1 MRPVLLIALLLVM
14 SGVMADPMLKVAIQS
29 VELEQFTE
37 LGEVEVDGVGKVQ
50 LTARRND
57 MQVEVKAA
65 GPGNKL
71 LGRAETTVG
80 LSETPVYIR
89 TPDGLRKI
97 TVVWG
102 AENETGQALKR

>member
-1 MRPVLLIALLLVM
+1 MRTVMLACLLTVCGSAMAEPV
-14 SGVMADPMLKVAIQS
+14 LKVAMQS
-29 VELEQFTE
+29 IELEQFTE
-37 LGEVEVDGVGKVQ
+37 LGEIEIEGVGKVQ

-65 GPGNKL
+65 GPGKEL

-102 AENETGQALKR
+102 AENETGQALKK